1 MLSLSEEQS
10 ARLGLELAT
19 VRQEHADL
27 DAAIHALARS
37 HKADAMVLL
46 RLKKRKLTLKDR
58 MVELEKLLLP
68 DIIA

>member
-10 ARLGLELAT
+10 AKLGLELAT
-19 VRQEHADL
+19 IRQEHADMN
-27 DAAIHALARS
+27 AAIHALAS
-37 HKADAMVLL
+37 TDKADPMLLL

>member
-1 MLSLSEEQS
+1 MLAISEAQS

-19 VRQEHADL
+19 IRQEHADM
-27 DAAIHALARS
+27 DAAIHTLAS
-37 HKADAMVLL
+37 THKADPMLLL
-46 RLKKRKLTLKDR
+46 RLKKRKLALKDR

>member
-10 ARLGLELAT
+10 AKLGLELAT
-19 VRQEHADL
+19 VRQEHADM
-27 DAAIHALARS
+27 DAAIHTLVYS
-37 HKADAMVLL
+37 HKADPMLLL
-46 RLKKRKLTLKDR
+46 RLKKRKLALKDR